1 LDEEVVH
8 FFALVAAL
16 FELEL
21 FFAQFDE
28 VFFEFENFLQIVRL
42 FVHLFHRVFHELVDV
57 SHGLGEVFLE
67 GGTEGVEDF
76 FEGVADEDFVVGD
89 VDFEAVDFDDVVE
102 FFDFLSFVSDD
113 VVVVLPVFGGGEV
126 LFDEGLEVEV
136 AEADDFAEFE
146 FELVEFLDGV
156 VEFFVELFDVSLVF
170 LDDGVVVGEVVFVVF
185 EVSDGVGDF
194 EEFFDFAEDALFD
207 VLDRGVQVEASML
220 DDELAGHLGDEG
232 VEFFE
237 GDAVLDFEDFIE
249 LEVPVVSPV
258 GEQVGL
264 GFVVGGDFV
273 EDVSGAGENFL
284 PLELVAD
291 QVVVEELAQQVQNV
305 RVGLFELADFVG
317 EVVGGGLDQVEVIF
331 EVEFG
336 VFAFGQGEVHLNSL
350 AHFTS
355 MDFRR
360 G

>member
-1 LDEEVVH
+1 LFDVGVFVGHVVVGGDDGCELGVEFVEVVDDGVDFLVLFDFELLLLLLEHVAEAAQHHVEVVPAVGEVAEVDGLAGELDEEVIH

-136 AEADDFAEFE
+136 AEAYDFAEFE

-156 VEFFVELFDVSLVF
+156 VEFFVELLDVSLVF

-220 DDELAGHLGDEG
+220 DDELAGHLRDEG

-237 GDAVLDFEDFIE
+237 
-249 LEVPVVSPV
+249 
-258 GEQVGL
+258 
-264 GFVVGGDFV
+264 
-273 EDVSGAGENFL
+273 
-284 PLELVAD
+284 
-291 QVVVEELAQQVQNV
+291 
-305 RVGLFELADFVG
+305 
-317 EVVGGGLDQVEVIF
+317 
-331 EVEFG
+331 
-336 VFAFGQGEVHLNSL
+336 
-350 AHFTS
+350 
-355 MDFRR
+355 
-360 G
+360 